1 MNFFVIGDVHGCF
14 YTFDK
19 MIQEHWDRE
28 NEVLIQVGDLVDRGK
43 HAPQS
48 IQLARQL
55 EQDFPGLAYFLKGNH
70 EAMMLEHF
78 SNPPSYNWLMQGGQE
93 TIDQYKAMKRD
104 ISSDIAWINSLPLF
118 YDSDNLFVSH
128 AGIAEK
134 SRDPFDEESPYGI
147 LWNRSKLKN
156 LNKLQIVGHT
166 PYKEPAYDS
175 ESHAYYIDTGA
186 AYHGHLT
193 GIKINAAGEPI
204 ELIRLKTDKRDL

>member
-55 EQDFPGLAYFLKGNH
+55 EQDFPEQAYFLKGNH